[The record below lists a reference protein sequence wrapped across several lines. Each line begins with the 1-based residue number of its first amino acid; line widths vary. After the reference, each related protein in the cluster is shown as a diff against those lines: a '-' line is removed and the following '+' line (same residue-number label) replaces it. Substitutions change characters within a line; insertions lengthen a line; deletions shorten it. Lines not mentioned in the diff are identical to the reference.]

1 MQGIPDLQGKSVR
14 IVGAG
19 LIGTSIGLALKAA
32 GAEVQF
38 ADIDQKAQL
47 LANDL
52 VKADEMA
59 SPDLVIIATPP
70 SAFKVTIER
79 EATLN
84 PQSIL
89 MDIGSVKIKPLVE
102 VSTLDGLLSRFC
114 GTHPMAGREV
124 SGAVSARADLFLD
137 RAWVITPT
145 SETSE
150 DAKKL
155 VLEVIS
161 ACGAQAVEMSAED
174 HDQRVALISHLPQT
188 VSSLLASQLQ
198 GSNSEALALAGG
210 GLRDTVRI
218 AGSDPKLWGEIL
230 AANESALM
238 PLLISLQNDLSALI
252 AGASGP
258 QKWESLVAAGQS
270 GKSAIPGKHGGKSR
284 EYSYLPIVIDD
295 RPGQLGSL
303 FNACAKAQVNIED
316 LALEHSPGQ
325 LTAVITLAIA
335 PEDIKRLREFLTN
348 DGWNVHSIS

>member
-1 MQGIPDLQGKSVR
+1 VKSKSVR

-32 GAEVQF
+32 GASVQF
-38 ADIDQKAQL
+38 VDVDAKAEL

-52 VKADEMA
+52 VKTGKSEN
-59 SPDLVIIATPP
+59 PDLVIIATPP
-70 SAFKVTIER
+70 SAFKTAIER

-84 PQSIL
+84 PEAIL
-89 MDIGSVKIKPLVE
+89 MDIGSVKTKPILE
-102 VSTLDGLLSRFC
+102 VSTLDGLLYRFC

-137 RAWVITPT
+137 RAWVLTPT
-145 SETSE
+145 AETSAE
-150 DAKKL
+150 AKAKA
-155 VLEVIS
+155 LEVIA
-161 ACGAQAVEMSAED
+161 ACGAQPVEMSAQD
-174 HDQRVALISHLPQT
+174 HDQRVAMISHLPQT
-188 VSSLLASQLQ
+188 ISSLLAAQL
-198 GSNSEALALAGG
+198 SNSNPEALALAGG

-230 AANESALM
+230 AANEAALL
-238 PLLISLQNDLSALI
+238 PLLISLQSDLSDLI
-252 AGASGP
+252 SAASGP
-258 QKWESLVAAGQS
+258 AKWESLVAAGRA

-303 FNACAKAQVNIED
+303 FNACAKADVNIED
-316 LALEHSPGQ
+316 LSLEHSPGQ

-335 PEDIKRLREFLTN
+335 PEDIERLSEFLTK
-348 DGWNVHSIS
+348 DGWNVHSVS

>member
-1 MQGIPDLQGKSVR
+1 VKRKSVR

-32 GAEVQF
+32 GASVQF
-38 ADIDQKAQL
+38 VDVDEKAQL

-52 VKADEMA
+52 VKAGKFET
-59 SPDLVIIATPP
+59 PDLIIIATPP
-70 SAFKVTIER
+70 SAFKSAIER

-84 PQSIL
+84 PKAIL
-89 MDIGSVKIKPLVE
+89 MDIGSVKIKPIVE
-102 VSTLDGLLSRFC
+102 VSTLEGLLYRFC
-114 GTHPMAGREV
+114 GSHPMAGREV

-145 SETSE
+145 PETSVAARE
-150 DAKKL
+150 MA
-155 VLEVIS
+155 LEVIA
-161 ACGAQAVEMSAED
+161 ACGGQAVEMSAKD
-174 HDQRVALISHLPQT
+174 HDERVALISHLPQT
-188 VSSLLASQLQ
+188 ISSLMAAQLAGSSQ
-198 GSNSEALALAGG
+198 EALALAGG

-218 AGSDPKLWGEIL
+218 AGSDPKLWSEIL
-230 AANESALM
+230 AANEAALM
-238 PLLISLQNDLSALI
+238 PLLISLQSDLAELISAP
-252 AGASGP
+252 SGP
-258 QKWESLVAAGQS
+258 AKWESLVAAGRV

-303 FNACAKAQVNIED
+303 FNACAKAEVNIED

-335 PEDIKRLREFLTN
+335 PEDIGRLSEFLTK
-348 DGWNVHSIS
+348 DGWNVHSVS

>member
-1 MQGIPDLQGKSVR
+1 MKSKSVR

-32 GAEVQF
+32 GASVQF
-38 ADIDQKAQL
+38 VDVDANAEL

-52 VKADEMA
+52 VKSGNFEN
-59 SPDLVIIATPP
+59 PDLIIIATPP
-70 SAFKVTIER
+70 SAFKLAIER
-79 EATLN
+79 EKTLN
-84 PQSIL
+84 PQAIL
-89 MDIGSVKIKPLVE
+89 MDIGSVKTKPLLE
-102 VSTLDGLLSRFC
+102 VSTIEGLLSRFC

-137 RAWVITPT
+137 RAWIITPT
-145 SETSE
+145 SETSAA
-150 DAKKL
+150 AKAM
-155 VLEVIS
+155 VLEVIA
-161 ACGAQAVEMSAED
+161 ACGAQPVEMSAKD
-174 HDQRVALISHLPQT
+174 HDERVALISHLPQT
-188 VSSLLASQLQ
+188 ISSLLAAQL
-198 GSNSEALALAGG
+198 SNSSPEALALAGG

-230 AANESALM
+230 AANEAALL
-238 PLLISLQNDLSALI
+238 PLLISLQSDLSALI
-252 AGASGP
+252 SAASGP
-258 QKWESLVAAGQS
+258 AKWESLVAAGRA

-303 FNACAKAQVNIED
+303 FNACAKADVNIED

-335 PEDIKRLREFLTN
+335 PEDIGRLSEFLTK
-348 DGWNVHSIS
+348 DGWNVHSVS

>member
-1 MQGIPDLQGKSVR
+1 MKRKSVR

-32 GAEVQF
+32 GASVQF
-38 ADIDQKAQL
+38 VDVDEKAQL

-52 VKADEMA
+52 VKAGKFET
-59 SPDLVIIATPP
+59 PDLIIIATPP
-70 SAFKVTIER
+70 SAFKSAIER

-84 PQSIL
+84 PEAIL
-89 MDIGSVKIKPLVE
+89 MDIGSVKIKPIVE
-102 VSTLDGLLSRFC
+102 VSTLEGLLYRFC
-114 GTHPMAGREV
+114 GSHPMAGREV

-145 SETSE
+145 PETSVAARE
-150 DAKKL
+150 MA
-155 VLEVIS
+155 LEVIA
-161 ACGAQAVEMSAED
+161 ACGGQAVEMSAKD
-174 HDQRVALISHLPQT
+174 HDERVALISHLPQT
-188 VSSLLASQLQ
+188 ISSLMAAQLA
-198 GSNSEALALAGG
+198 GSSPEALALAGG

-218 AGSDPKLWGEIL
+218 AGSDPKLWSEIL
-230 AANESALM
+230 AANEAALM
-238 PLLISLQNDLSALI
+238 PLLISLQSDLAELISAP
-252 AGASGP
+252 SGP
-258 QKWESLVAAGQS
+258 AKWESLVTAGRV

-303 FNACAKAQVNIED
+303 FNACAKAEVNIED

-335 PEDIKRLREFLTN
+335 PEDIGRLSEFLTK
-348 DGWNVHSIS
+348 DGWNVHSVS

>member
-1 MQGIPDLQGKSVR
+1 MNSKSVR

-32 GAEVQF
+32 GSSVQF
-38 ADIDQKAQL
+38 VDVDKKAEL

-52 VKADEMA
+52 VKAPEITT
-59 SPDLVIIATPP
+59 PDLVIIATPP
-70 SAFKVTIER
+70 SAFKCSIER
-79 EATLN
+79 EATIN
-84 PQSIL
+84 PQAIL
-89 MDIGSVKIKPLVE
+89 MDIGSVKTKPVLE
-102 VSTLDGLLSRFC
+102 VATIEGLLSRFC
-114 GTHPMAGREV
+114 ATHPMAGREV

-137 RAWVITPT
+137 RAWIITPT
-145 SETSE
+145 AETSVE
-150 DAKKL
+150 AKAMA
-155 VLEVIS
+155 LEVIA
-161 ACGAQAVEMSAED
+161 ACGAQVVEMSAED

-188 VSSLLASQLQ
+188 ISSLLAAQL
-198 GSNSEALALAGG
+198 SNSSPEALALAGG

-230 AANESALM
+230 GANEAALL
-238 PLLISLQNDLSALI
+238 PLLISLQSDLSDLI
-252 AGASGP
+252 SAASGP
-258 QKWESLVAAGQS
+258 AKWESLVAAGRA

-303 FNACAKAQVNIED
+303 FNACAKANVNIED

-335 PEDIKRLREFLTN
+335 PEDIDRLSEFLTK
-348 DGWNVHSIS
+348 DGWNVHSVS

>member
-1 MQGIPDLQGKSVR
+1 MNSKSVR

-32 GAEVQF
+32 GSSVQF
-38 ADIDQKAQL
+38 VDVDKNAEL

-52 VKADEMA
+52 VKAPEITT
-59 SPDLVIIATPP
+59 PDLVIIATPP
-70 SAFKVTIER
+70 SAFKSSIER
-79 EATLN
+79 ESTLN
-84 PQSIL
+84 PQAIL
-89 MDIGSVKIKPLVE
+89 IDIGSVKTKPILE
-102 VSTLDGLLSRFC
+102 ASTIEGLLSRFC
-114 GTHPMAGREV
+114 ATHPMAGREV

-137 RAWVITPT
+137 RAWIITPT
-145 SETSE
+145 AETSVE
-150 DAKKL
+150 AKAMA
-155 VLEVIS
+155 LEVIA
-161 ACGAQAVEMSAED
+161 ACGAQVVEMSAED

-188 VSSLLASQLQ
+188 ISSLLAAQL
-198 GSNSEALALAGG
+198 SNSSPEALALAGG

-230 AANESALM
+230 GANEAALL
-238 PLLISLQNDLSALI
+238 PLLISLQSDLSDLI
-252 AGASGP
+252 SAASGP
-258 QKWESLVAAGQS
+258 AKWESLVAAGRA

-303 FNACAKAQVNIED
+303 FNACAKANVNIED

-335 PEDIKRLREFLTN
+335 PEDIDRLSEFLTK
-348 DGWNVHSIS
+348 DGWNVHSVS

>member
-1 MQGIPDLQGKSVR
+1 VKSKSVR

-32 GAEVQF
+32 GASVQF
-38 ADIDQKAQL
+38 VDVDAKAEL

-52 VKADEMA
+52 VKFLNFEN
-59 SPDLVIIATPP
+59 PDLVIIATPP
-70 SAFKVTIER
+70 SGFKSAIER

-84 PQSIL
+84 PKAIL
-89 MDIGSVKIKPLVE
+89 MDIGSVKTKPIVE
-102 VSTLDGLLSRFC
+102 VSTLEGLAYRFC

-124 SGAVSARADLFLD
+124 SGAVSARGDLFLD

-145 SETSE
+145 SETSAE
-150 DAKKL
+150 AKAMA
-155 VLEVIS
+155 LEVIA
-161 ACGAQAVEMSAED
+161 ACGAQPVEMSAQD
-174 HDQRVALISHLPQT
+174 HDQRVAMISHLPQT
-188 VSSLLASQLQ
+188 ISSLLAAQL
-198 GSNSEALALAGG
+198 SNSNPEALALAGG

-230 AANESALM
+230 AANEAALL
-238 PLLISLQNDLSALI
+238 PLLISLQSDLSDLI
-252 AGASGP
+252 STASGP
-258 QKWESLVAAGQS
+258 AKWEALVAAGRA

-303 FNACAKAQVNIED
+303 FNACAKADVNIED

-335 PEDIKRLREFLTN
+335 PEDIGRLSEFLTK
-348 DGWNVHSIS
+348 DGWNVHSVS

>member
-1 MQGIPDLQGKSVR
+1 VNSKSVR

-32 GAEVQF
+32 GATVEFV
-38 ADIDQKAQL
+38 DIDLAAEL

-52 VKADEMA
+52 VKNTGI
-59 SPDLVIIATPP
+59 SKPDLVIIATPP
-70 SAFKVTIER
+70 SAFKSAIER

-84 PQSIL
+84 PEAIL
-89 MDIGSVKIKPLVE
+89 MDIGSVKTKPILE
-102 VSTLDGLLSRFC
+102 VSTLEGLLSRFC
-114 GTHPMAGREV
+114 GSHPMAGREV

-137 RAWVITPT
+137 RDWVITPT
-145 SETSE
+145 EETSE
-150 DAKKL
+150 AAKEMAI
-155 VLEVIS
+155 EVIK
-161 ACGAQAVEMSAED
+161 ACGAQVVQMSAKE
-174 HDQRVALISHLPQT
+174 HDERVALISHLPQT
-188 VSSLLASQLQ
+188 ISSLLAAQLS

-230 AANESALM
+230 AANEAALM
-238 PLLISLQNDLSALI
+238 PLLISLQSDLSELI
-252 AGASGP
+252 SATSGP
-258 QKWESLVAAGQS
+258 AKWESLVAAGRV

-303 FNACAKAQVNIED
+303 FNACAKAEVNIED

-335 PEDIKRLREFLTN
+335 PEDIERLSEFLTK
-348 DGWNVHSIS
+348 DGWNVHSIN

>member
-1 MQGIPDLQGKSVR
+1 MKSKSVR

-32 GAEVQF
+32 GASVQF
-38 ADIDQKAQL
+38 VDVDANAEL

-52 VKADEMA
+52 VKSGNFEN
-59 SPDLVIIATPP
+59 PDLIIIATPP
-70 SAFKVTIER
+70 SAFKLAIER
-79 EATLN
+79 EKTLN
-84 PQSIL
+84 PQAIL
-89 MDIGSVKIKPLVE
+89 MDIGSVKTKPLLE
-102 VSTLDGLLSRFC
+102 VSTIEGLLSRFC

-137 RAWVITPT
+137 RVWIITPT
-145 SETSE
+145 SETSAA
-150 DAKKL
+150 AKAM
-155 VLEVIS
+155 VLEVIA
-161 ACGAQAVEMSAED
+161 ACGAQPVEMSAKD
-174 HDQRVALISHLPQT
+174 HDERVALISHLPQT
-188 VSSLLASQLQ
+188 ISSLLAAQL
-198 GSNSEALALAGG
+198 SNSSPEALALAGG

-230 AANESALM
+230 AANEAALL
-238 PLLISLQNDLSALI
+238 PLLISLQSDLSALI
-252 AGASGP
+252 SAASGP
-258 QKWESLVAAGQS
+258 AKWESLVAAGRA

-303 FNACAKAQVNIED
+303 FNACAKADVNIED

-335 PEDIKRLREFLTN
+335 PEDIGRLSEFLTK
-348 DGWNVHSIS
+348 DGWNVHSVS

>member
-1 MQGIPDLQGKSVR
+1 VKSKSVR

-32 GAEVQF
+32 GASVQF
-38 ADIDQKAQL
+38 ADVDANAEL

-52 VKADEMA
+52 VKSGNFEN
-59 SPDLVIIATPP
+59 PDLIIIATPP
-70 SAFKVTIER
+70 SAFKLVIER
-79 EATLN
+79 EETLN
-84 PQSIL
+84 PQAIL
-89 MDIGSVKIKPLVE
+89 MDIGSVKTKPLLQ
-102 VSTLDGLLSRFC
+102 VSTIEGLLSRFC

-137 RAWVITPT
+137 RAWIITPT
-145 SETSE
+145 SETSAA
-150 DAKKL
+150 AKAMA
-155 VLEVIS
+155 LEVIA
-161 ACGAQAVEMSAED
+161 ACGAQVVEMSAED
-174 HDQRVALISHLPQT
+174 HDERVALISHLPQT
-188 VSSLLASQLQ
+188 ISSLLAAQL
-198 GSNSEALALAGG
+198 SNSNPEALALAGG

-230 AANESALM
+230 AANEAALL
-238 PLLISLQNDLSALI
+238 PLLISLQSDLSALI
-252 AGASGP
+252 SAASGP
-258 QKWESLVAAGQS
+258 AKWESLVAAGRA

-303 FNACAKAQVNIED
+303 FNACAKADVNIED

-335 PEDIKRLREFLTN
+335 PEDIGRLSEFLTK
-348 DGWNVHSIS
+348 DGWNVHSVS

>member
-1 MQGIPDLQGKSVR
+1 VNSKSVR

-32 GAEVQF
+32 GASVQF
-38 ADIDQKAQL
+38 VDVDSRAQL

-52 VKADEMA
+52 VKSGNFEN
-59 SPDLVIIATPP
+59 PDLIIIATPP
-70 SAFKVTIER
+70 SAFKSSIER

-84 PQSIL
+84 PQAIL
-89 MDIGSVKIKPLVE
+89 MDIGSVKLKPVLE
-102 VSTLDGLLSRFC
+102 VSTLECVLSRFC

-145 SETSE
+145 EETSE
-150 DAKKL
+150 AAK
-155 VLEVIS
+155 EMAINVIK
-161 ACGAQAVEMSAED
+161 ACGAQVVQMSAKE

-188 VSSLLASQLQ
+188 ISSLLAAQLS
-198 GSNSEALALAGG
+198 GSNPESLALAGA

-230 AANESALM
+230 AANEEALM
-238 PLLISLQNDLSALI
+238 PLLISLQSDLSELI
-252 AGASGP
+252 SATSGP
-258 QKWESLVAAGQS
+258 AKWESLVAAGRA
-270 GKSAIPGKHGGKSR
+270 GKSEIPGKHGGKSR

-303 FNACAKAQVNIED
+303 FNACAKAEVNIED

-335 PEDIKRLREFLTN
+335 PEDIERLSEFLTK
-348 DGWNVHSIS
+348 DGWNVHSIK

>member
-1 MQGIPDLQGKSVR
+1 MRDKSVR

-19 LIGTSIGLALKAA
+19 LIGTSIGLALKSA
-32 GAEVQF
+32 GAAVEF
-38 ADIDQKAQL
+38 SDIDLAAQS

-52 VKADEMA
+52 VKASSLSD
-59 SPDLVIIATPP
+59 PDLVIVATPP
-70 SAFKVTIER
+70 SAFKSAIER
-79 EATLN
+79 EAAFN
-84 PQSIL
+84 PQAIL
-89 MDIGSVKIKPLVE
+89 MDIGSVKTKPLVE
-102 VSTLDGLLSRFC
+102 VSTFEGLLSRFC

-137 RAWVITPT
+137 RAWIITPT
-145 SETSE
+145 TDTSAE
-150 DAKKL
+150 AKAM
-155 VLEVIS
+155 VLEVIA
-161 ACGAQAVEMSAED
+161 ACGAQAVEMSAHD

-188 VSSLLASQLQ
+188 VSSLLAAQL
-198 GSNSEALALAGG
+198 SNSNPEALALAGG

-230 AANESALM
+230 ASNEAALL
-238 PLLISLQNDLSALI
+238 PLLISLQSDLSDLI
-252 AGASGP
+252 SAANGP
-258 QKWESLVAAGQS
+258 AKWESLVAAGKA
-270 GKSAIPGKHGGKSR
+270 GKSAIPGKHGGKFR

-303 FNACAKAQVNIED
+303 FNACAKADVNIED

-335 PEDIKRLREFLTN
+335 PEDIERLSEFLTK

>member
-1 MQGIPDLQGKSVR
+1 VKSKSVR

-32 GAEVQF
+32 GASVQF
-38 ADIDQKAQL
+38 VDVDAKAEL

-52 VKADEMA
+52 VKSGKSEN
-59 SPDLVIIATPP
+59 PDLVIIATPP
-70 SAFKVTIER
+70 SAFKTAIER

-84 PQSIL
+84 PKAIL
-89 MDIGSVKIKPLVE
+89 MDIGSVKTKPIVE
-102 VSTLDGLLSRFC
+102 VSTIEGLAYRFC

-137 RAWVITPT
+137 RAWVLTPT
-145 SETSE
+145 AETSVE
-150 DAKKL
+150 AKAMA
-155 VLEVIS
+155 LEVIA
-161 ACGAQAVEMSAED
+161 ACGAQPVEMSAQD
-174 HDQRVALISHLPQT
+174 HDQRVAMISHLPQT
-188 VSSLLASQLQ
+188 ISSLLAAQL
-198 GSNSEALALAGG
+198 SNSNPEALALAGG

-230 AANESALM
+230 AANEAALL
-238 PLLISLQNDLSALI
+238 PLLISLQSDLSDLI
-252 AGASGP
+252 SAASGSA
-258 QKWESLVAAGQS
+258 KWESLVAAGRA

-303 FNACAKAQVNIED
+303 FNACAKADVNIED
-316 LALEHSPGQ
+316 LSLEHSPGQ

-335 PEDIKRLREFLTN
+335 PEDIGRLSEFLTK
-348 DGWNVHSIS
+348 DGWNVHSVS

>member
-1 MQGIPDLQGKSVR
+1 MKSKSVR

-32 GAEVQF
+32 GASIQF
-38 ADIDQKAQL
+38 VDVDAKAQH

-52 VKADEMA
+52 VKSGEFEN
-59 SPDLVIIATPP
+59 PDLIIIATPP
-70 SAFKVTIER
+70 SAFKLAIER
-79 EATLN
+79 EKTIN
-84 PQSIL
+84 PQAIL
-89 MDIGSVKIKPLVE
+89 MDIGSVKTTPLLE
-102 VSTLDGLLSRFC
+102 VSTIEGLLSRFC

-137 RAWVITPT
+137 RAWIITPT
-145 SETSE
+145 SETSAA
-150 DAKKL
+150 AKAM
-155 VLEVIS
+155 VLDVIA
-161 ACGAQAVEMSAED
+161 ACGAQPVEMSAED
-174 HDQRVALISHLPQT
+174 HDERVALISHLPQT
-188 VSSLLASQLQ
+188 ISSLLAAQL
-198 GSNSEALALAGG
+198 SNSNPEALALAGG

-230 AANESALM
+230 AANEAALL
-238 PLLISLQNDLSALI
+238 PLLISLQSDLSALI
-252 AGASGP
+252 SAASGP
-258 QKWESLVAAGQS
+258 AKWESLVTAGRA

-303 FNACAKAQVNIED
+303 FNACAKADVNIED

-335 PEDIKRLREFLTN
+335 PEDIGRLSEFLTK
-348 DGWNVHSIS
+348 DGWNVHSVS

>member
-1 MQGIPDLQGKSVR
+1 MKLKSVR

-32 GAEVQF
+32 GASIQF
-38 ADIDQKAQL
+38 VDADDNAEL

-52 VKADEMA
+52 VKAGKFED
-59 SPDLVIIATPP
+59 PDLVIIATPP
-70 SAFKVTIER
+70 SAFKSAIER

-84 PQSIL
+84 PKAIL
-89 MDIGSVKIKPLVE
+89 MDIGSVKTKPLLE
-102 VSTLDGLLSRFC
+102 VSTLDGLLHRFC
-114 GTHPMAGREV
+114 ATHPMAGREI
-124 SGAVSARADLFLD
+124 SGAISARADLFLD
-137 RAWVITPT
+137 RAWIITPT
-145 SETSE
+145 VETSE
-150 DAKKL
+150 RAKQI

-161 ACGAQAVEMSAED
+161 ACGAQVVEMNAQD
-174 HDQRVALISHLPQT
+174 HDERVALISHLPQT
-188 VSSLLASQLQ
+188 VSSLLAAQLSS
-198 GSNSEALALAGG
+198 SNPEALALAGG

-230 AANESALM
+230 AANEAALI
-238 PLLISLQNDLSALI
+238 PLLISLQSDLSDLI
-252 AGASGP
+252 SAASGP
-258 QKWESLVAAGQS
+258 AKWESLVAAGRV

-303 FNACAKAQVNIED
+303 FNACAKANVNIED

-335 PEDIKRLREFLTN
+335 PEDIGRLSEFLTK
-348 DGWNVHSIS
+348 DGWNVHSVS

>member
-1 MQGIPDLQGKSVR
+1 MKSKSVR

-32 GAEVQF
+32 GASVQF
-38 ADIDQKAQL
+38 VDVDAKAEL

-52 VKADEMA
+52 VKTGKSEN
-59 SPDLVIIATPP
+59 PDLVIIATPP
-70 SAFKVTIER
+70 SAFKSAIER

-84 PQSIL
+84 PKAIL
-89 MDIGSVKIKPLVE
+89 MDIGSVKTKPILE
-102 VSTLDGLLSRFC
+102 VSTLDGLLYRFC

-137 RAWVITPT
+137 RAWVLTPT
-145 SETSE
+145 AETSAE
-150 DAKKL
+150 AKAMA
-155 VLEVIS
+155 LEVIA
-161 ACGAQAVEMSAED
+161 ACGAQPVEMSAQD
-174 HDQRVALISHLPQT
+174 HDQRVAMISHLPQT
-188 VSSLLASQLQ
+188 ISSLLAAQL
-198 GSNSEALALAGG
+198 SNSNPEALALAGG

-230 AANESALM
+230 AANEAALL
-238 PLLISLQNDLSALI
+238 PLLISLQSDLSDLI
-252 AGASGP
+252 SAASGP
-258 QKWESLVAAGQS
+258 AKWESLVAAGRA

-303 FNACAKAQVNIED
+303 FNACAKADVNIED
-316 LALEHSPGQ
+316 LSLEHSPGQ

-335 PEDIKRLREFLTN
+335 PEDIERLSEFLTK
-348 DGWNVHSIS
+348 DGWNVHSVS

>member
-1 MQGIPDLQGKSVR
+1 MKRKSVR

-32 GAEVQF
+32 GASVQF
-38 ADIDQKAQL
+38 VDVDEKAQL

-52 VKADEMA
+52 VKAGKFET
-59 SPDLVIIATPP
+59 PDLIIIATPP
-70 SAFKVTIER
+70 SAFKSAIER

-84 PQSIL
+84 PEAIL
-89 MDIGSVKIKPLVE
+89 MDIGSVKIKPIVE
-102 VSTLDGLLSRFC
+102 VSTLEGLLYRFC
-114 GTHPMAGREV
+114 GSHPMAGREV

-145 SETSE
+145 PETSVAARE
-150 DAKKL
+150 MA
-155 VLEVIS
+155 LEVIA
-161 ACGAQAVEMSAED
+161 ACGGQAVEMSAKD
-174 HDQRVALISHLPQT
+174 HDERVALISHLPQT
-188 VSSLLASQLQ
+188 ISSLMAAQLAGSSQ
-198 GSNSEALALAGG
+198 EALALAGG

-218 AGSDPKLWGEIL
+218 AGSDPKLWSEIL
-230 AANESALM
+230 AANEAALM
-238 PLLISLQNDLSALI
+238 PLLISLQSDLAELISAP
-252 AGASGP
+252 SGP
-258 QKWESLVAAGQS
+258 AKWESLVTAGRV

-303 FNACAKAQVNIED
+303 FNACAKAEVNIED

-335 PEDIKRLREFLTN
+335 PEDIGRLSEFLTK
-348 DGWNVHSIS
+348 DGWNVHSVS

>member
-1 MQGIPDLQGKSVR
+1 VNSKSVR

-32 GAEVQF
+32 GATVEFV
-38 ADIDQKAQL
+38 DIDLAAEL

-52 VKADEMA
+52 VKNTGI
-59 SPDLVIIATPP
+59 SKPDLVIIATPP
-70 SAFKVTIER
+70 SAFKSAIER

-84 PQSIL
+84 PEAIL
-89 MDIGSVKIKPLVE
+89 MDIGSVKTKPILE
-102 VSTLDGLLSRFC
+102 VSTLEGLLSRFC
-114 GTHPMAGREV
+114 GSHPMAGREV

-145 SETSE
+145 EETSE
-150 DAKKL
+150 AAKEMAI
-155 VLEVIS
+155 EVIK
-161 ACGAQAVEMSAED
+161 ACGAQVVQMSAKE
-174 HDQRVALISHLPQT
+174 HDERVALISHLPQT
-188 VSSLLASQLQ
+188 ISSLLAAQLS

-230 AANESALM
+230 AANEAALM
-238 PLLISLQNDLSALI
+238 PLLISLQSDLSELI
-252 AGASGP
+252 SATSGP
-258 QKWESLVAAGQS
+258 AKWESLVAAGRV

-303 FNACAKAQVNIED
+303 FNACAKAEVNIED

-335 PEDIKRLREFLTN
+335 PEDIERLSEFLTK
-348 DGWNVHSIS
+348 DGWNVHSIN

>member
-1 MQGIPDLQGKSVR
+1 MNIRSVR

-19 LIGTSIGLALKAA
+19 LIGTSIGLALKSA
-32 GAEVQF
+32 GAAIQF
-38 ADIDQKAQL
+38 VDVDSSAEL

-52 VKADEMA
+52 VKGEK
-59 SPDLVIIATPP
+59 SLEPDLIIIATPP
-70 SAFKVTIER
+70 SAFKSVIER

-84 PQSIL
+84 PQAIL
-89 MDIGSVKIKPLVE
+89 MDIGSVKTKPIVE
-102 VSTLDGLLSRFC
+102 VKAIEGLATRFC

-145 SETSE
+145 EETSE
-150 DAKKL
+150 SAKQMA
-155 VLEVIS
+155 LEVIK
-161 ACGAQAVEMSAED
+161 ACGAQVVQMSAKE
-174 HDQRVALISHLPQT
+174 HDERVALISHLPQT
-188 VSSLLASQLQ
+188 ISSLLAAQLS
-198 GSNSEALALAGG
+198 GSNPEALALAGG

-230 AANESALM
+230 AANEEALM
-238 PLLISLQNDLSALI
+238 PLLISLQSDLSELI
-252 AGASGP
+252 TAASGP
-258 QKWESLVAAGQS
+258 AKWESLVSAGRV

-303 FNACAKAQVNIED
+303 FNACAKAEVNIED

-335 PEDIKRLREFLTN
+335 PEDIERLSAFLTK
-348 DGWNVHSIS
+348 DGWNVHSIN

>member
-1 MQGIPDLQGKSVR
+1 VKSKSVR

-32 GAEVQF
+32 GASVQF
-38 ADIDQKAQL
+38 VDVDEKAQL

-52 VKADEMA
+52 VKAGKFET
-59 SPDLVIIATPP
+59 PDLIIIATPP
-70 SAFKVTIER
+70 SAFKSAIER

-84 PQSIL
+84 PKAIL
-89 MDIGSVKIKPLVE
+89 MDIGSVKMKPLLE
-102 VSTLDGLLSRFC
+102 VSTLEGFLYRFC

-145 SETSE
+145 PETSTA
-150 DAKKL
+150 AKEM
-155 VLEVIS
+155 VLEVIA
-161 ACGAQAVEMSAED
+161 ACGGQAVEMSAKD
-174 HDQRVALISHLPQT
+174 HDERVALISHLPQIT
-188 VSSLLASQLQ
+188 SSLMASQL
-198 GSNSEALALAGG
+198 SSSSPEALALAGG

-230 AANESALM
+230 AANEAALL
-238 PLLISLQNDLSALI
+238 PLLISLQSDLSNLI
-252 AGASGP
+252 SDVSGP
-258 QKWESLVAAGQS
+258 AKWESLVAAGRV
-270 GKSAIPGKHGGKSR
+270 GKSAIPGKHGGKPR

-303 FNACAKAQVNIED
+303 FNACAKAEVNIED

-335 PEDIKRLREFLTN
+335 PEDIGRLSEFLTK
-348 DGWNVHSIS
+348 DGWNVHSVS

>member
-1 MQGIPDLQGKSVR
+1 MKSKSVR

-32 GAEVQF
+32 GTSVQF
-38 ADIDQKAQL
+38 VDVDAKAEL

-52 VKADEMA
+52 VKCGKLDN
-59 SPDLVIIATPP
+59 PDLVIIATPP
-70 SAFKVTIER
+70 SSFKSVVER
-79 EATLN
+79 EANLN
-84 PQSIL
+84 PQAIL
-89 MDIGSVKIKPLVE
+89 MDIGSVKTKPVVE
-102 VSTLDGLLSRFC
+102 VSTLEGLLYRFC

-145 SETSE
+145 VETSAE
-150 DAKKL
+150 AKAM
-155 VLEVIS
+155 VLEVIA
-161 ACGAQAVEMSAED
+161 ACGAQVVEMSAKD
-174 HDQRVALISHLPQT
+174 HDERVALISHLPQT
-188 VSSLLASQLQ
+188 ISSLLAAQL
-198 GSNSEALALAGG
+198 SSANSEALALAGG

-230 AANESALM
+230 AANEAALL
-238 PLLISLQNDLSALI
+238 PLLISLQSDLSELI
-252 AGASGP
+252 SAANGP
-258 QKWESLVAAGQS
+258 AKWESLVAAGRV

-303 FNACAKAQVNIED
+303 FNACAKADVNIED

-335 PEDIKRLREFLTN
+335 PEDIGRLSQSLTK
-348 DGWNVHSIS
+348 DGWNVHSPS

>member
-1 MQGIPDLQGKSVR
+1 VKSKSVR

-32 GAEVQF
+32 GASVQF
-38 ADIDQKAQL
+38 VDVDAKAEL

-52 VKADEMA
+52 VKSGKSEN
-59 SPDLVIIATPP
+59 PDLVIIATPP
-70 SAFKVTIER
+70 SAFKSAIER

-84 PQSIL
+84 PKAIL
-89 MDIGSVKIKPLVE
+89 MDIGSVKTKPIVE
-102 VSTLDGLLSRFC
+102 VLTFEGLSYRFC

-145 SETSE
+145 SETSAE
-150 DAKKL
+150 AKAMA
-155 VLEVIS
+155 LEVIA
-161 ACGAQAVEMSAED
+161 ACGAQPVEMSAQD
-174 HDQRVALISHLPQT
+174 HDQRIAMISHLPQT
-188 VSSLLASQLQ
+188 VSSLLAAQLST
-198 GSNSEALALAGG
+198 SNPEALALAGG

-230 AANESALM
+230 AANEAAIL
-238 PLLISLQNDLSALI
+238 PLLISLQSDLSDLI
-252 AGASGP
+252 SAASGP
-258 QKWESLVAAGQS
+258 AKWESLVAAGRA

-303 FNACAKAQVNIED
+303 FNACAKADVNIED

-335 PEDIKRLREFLTN
+335 PEDIGRLSEFLTK
-348 DGWNVHSIS
+348 DGWNVHSVS

>member
-1 MQGIPDLQGKSVR
+1 MKLKSVR

-32 GAEVQF
+32 GASIQF
-38 ADIDQKAQL
+38 VDVDANAEL

-52 VKADEMA
+52 VKAGKFED
-59 SPDLVIIATPP
+59 PDLVIIATPP
-70 SAFKVTIER
+70 SAFKSAIER

-84 PQSIL
+84 PEAIL
-89 MDIGSVKIKPLVE
+89 MDIGSVKTKPLLE
-102 VSTLDGLLSRFC
+102 VSTLDGLLHRFC
-114 GTHPMAGREV
+114 ATHPMAGREI

-137 RAWVITPT
+137 RAWIITPT
-145 SETSE
+145 VETSE
-150 DAKKL
+150 RAKQI

-161 ACGAQAVEMSAED
+161 ACGAQVVEMSAQD
-174 HDQRVALISHLPQT
+174 HDERVALISHLPQT
-188 VSSLLASQLQ
+188 VSSLLAAQLSS
-198 GSNSEALALAGG
+198 SNPEAL
-210 GLRDTVRI
+210 VRI

-230 AANESALM
+230 AANEAALI
-238 PLLISLQNDLSALI
+238 PLLISLQSDLSDLI
-252 AGASGP
+252 SAASGP
-258 QKWESLVAAGQS
+258 AKWESLVAAGRV

-303 FNACAKAQVNIED
+303 FNACAKADVNIED

-335 PEDIKRLREFLTN
+335 PEDIGRLSEFLTK
-348 DGWNVHSIS
+348 DGWNVHSVS

>member
-1 MQGIPDLQGKSVR
+1 VKSKSVR

-32 GAEVQF
+32 GASVQF
-38 ADIDQKAQL
+38 VDVDAKAEL

-52 VKADEMA
+52 VKSGKSEN
-59 SPDLVIIATPP
+59 PDLVIIATPP
-70 SAFKVTIER
+70 SAFKSAIER

-84 PQSIL
+84 PKAIL
-89 MDIGSVKIKPLVE
+89 MDIGSVKIKPIVE
-102 VSTLDGLLSRFC
+102 VLTFEGLAYRFC

-137 RAWVITPT
+137 RAWVLTPT
-145 SETSE
+145 AETSAE
-150 DAKKL
+150 ATAMA
-155 VLEVIS
+155 LEVIA
-161 ACGAQAVEMSAED
+161 ACGAQPVEMSAQD
-174 HDQRVALISHLPQT
+174 HDQRVAMISHLPQI
-188 VSSLLASQLQ
+188 VSSLLAAQLSH
-198 GSNSEALALAGG
+198 SNPEALALAGG

-230 AANESALM
+230 AANEAALL
-238 PLLISLQNDLSALI
+238 PVLISLQSDLSDLI
-252 AGASGP
+252 SAASGP
-258 QKWESLVAAGQS
+258 AKWEALVAAGRA

-303 FNACAKAQVNIED
+303 FNACAKANVNIED

-335 PEDIKRLREFLTN
+335 PEDIGRLSEFLTK
-348 DGWNVHSIS
+348 DGWNVHSVS

>member
-1 MQGIPDLQGKSVR
+1 MKLKSVR

-19 LIGTSIGLALKAA
+19 LIGTSIGLALKAV
-32 GAEVQF
+32 GASIQF
-38 ADIDQKAQL
+38 VDVDANAEL

-52 VKADEMA
+52 VKAGKFED
-59 SPDLVIIATPP
+59 PDLVIIATPP
-70 SAFKVTIER
+70 SAFKSAIER

-84 PQSIL
+84 PEAIL
-89 MDIGSVKIKPLVE
+89 MDIGSVKTKPLLE
-102 VSTLDGLLSRFC
+102 VSTLDGLLHRFC
-114 GTHPMAGREV
+114 ATHPMAGREI

-137 RAWVITPT
+137 RAWIITPT
-145 SETSE
+145 VETSE
-150 DAKKL
+150 RAKQI

-161 ACGAQAVEMSAED
+161 ACGAQVVEMSAQD
-174 HDQRVALISHLPQT
+174 HDERVALISHLPQT
-188 VSSLLASQLQ
+188 VSSLLAAQLSS
-198 GSNSEALALAGG
+198 SNPEALALAGG

-230 AANESALM
+230 AANEAALI
-238 PLLISLQNDLSALI
+238 PLLISLQSDLSDLI
-252 AGASGP
+252 SAASGP
-258 QKWESLVAAGQS
+258 AKWESLVAAGRV

-303 FNACAKAQVNIED
+303 FNACAKANVNIED

-335 PEDIKRLREFLTN
+335 PEDIERLSEFLMK
-348 DGWNVHSIS
+348 DGWNVHSVS